1 MSCKKLIVGCLFF
14 FISPLWAAQISRY
27 TSRWAKVAQ
36 KLKIRIKSDKST
48 QTAPIPTDDSQKNK
62 NKKNMLSIYPM
73 NWTLVYK
80 SEKQK
85 TNIGHLIHCSK
96 CTQTQTHIDGLF
108 FLFFCGWKL
117 CKHLFS
123 FQSSAPG
130 MKYLRKENKPKTR
143 WRSCSVTHRDERLLF
158 VLLSI
163 FCSRFFFYFF
173 LFFFFFSWATWHSVS
188 QCFLLGI
195 LQQDKKHTCI
205 IFQVL
210 QGKTNVHLKIAFTNF
225 WFRVYSPL
233 DCQPSCLHFY
243 RTSIESVTAKKK
255 PKNK

>member
-48 QTAPIPTDDSQKNK
+48 QTAPNPTDDSQKNK

-108 FLFFCGWKL
+108 FFCFFVGGNSVNI
-117 CKHLFS
+117 FS
-123 FQSSAPG
+123 PFS
-130 MKYLRKENKPKTR
+130 R
-143 WRSCSVTHRDERLLF
+143 RLLGWNISERRINPKHDGGPAASPTETRDFCLFCCQYF
-158 VLLSI
+158 VAD
-163 FCSRFFFYFF
+163 FFFSI
-173 LFFFFFSWATWHSVS
+173 FFFFFLVEPLGTVS
-188 QCFLLGI
+188 RS
-195 LQQDKKHTCI
+195 
-205 IFQVL
+205 
-210 QGKTNVHLKIAFTNF
+210 AS
-225 WFRVYSPL
+225 YSEYCSRIKSTL
-233 DCQPSCLHFY
+233 
-243 RTSIESVTAKKK
+243 A
-255 PKNK
+255 

>member
-1 MSCKKLIVGCLFF
+1 MIHKKTKTKKTCSQYIQW
-14 FISPLWAAQISRY
+14 IEHSY
-27 TSRWAKVAQ
+27 TN
-36 KLKIRIKSDKST
+36 L
-48 QTAPIPTDDSQKNK
+48 KNK
-62 NKKNMLSIYPM
+62 NKYRSSDPLLQMH
-73 NWTLVYK
+73 TD
-80 SEKQK
+80 
-85 TNIGHLIHCSK
+85 TNSHRRAV
-96 CTQTQTHIDGLF
+96 F